1 MTKKKTTKKKAG
13 RPKKL
18 TIDDALLDRV
28 KALAARGLNRK
39 QISQSLGISETLRC
53 ALMNNEPRFKTAL
66 EEGESLG
73 IAQVTSY
80 LMNSARGGNV
90 TAQIFYLKNRDP
102 DNWKDRRH
110 IDETHRFSRE
120 DIDIDENM
128 TPKQAAQQYADTLR
142 RGTGEVI
149 PIGRAKR

>member
-18 TIDDALLDRV
+18 TIDDTLLDRV

-66 EEGESLG
+66 EEGEALG

-128 TPKQAAQQYADTLR
+128 TPKEAAQQYADTLR
-142 RGTGEVI
+142 RGAGDVI